1 MTMCLVLSFIREG
14 KKVIWKLVL
23 QNGKFLDAFSQLGL
37 FNSVTDEVSKC
48 LEKFVSALYG
58 YKNETSSNNVLLK
71 MFQMKGVSDLA
82 LLHSCKDNLK
92 LHISRANC
100 VANMFVNAIKLHMCL
115 DDPIYHKTVQ
125 FNEEMT
131 ASLKTSLFWKLLM
144 KRWWS
149 CLRIRIYW

>member
-1 MTMCLVLSFIREG
+1 MCLVLSFIRKG
-14 KKVIWKLVL
+14 KKVIWKLVF
-23 QNGKFLDAFSQLGL
+23 QNGIFLDAFSQLGL

-48 LEKFVSALYG
+48 LEKFVCALYG
-58 YKNETSSNNVLLK
+58 YKNETSSKNVLLK
-71 MFQMKGVSDLA
+71 MFQMKGISDLA
-82 LLHSCKDNLK
+82 LLLSCKGNLK

-115 DDPIYHKTVQ
+115 DDPIYDKTVQ

>member
-1 MTMCLVLSFIREG
+1 MCLVLSFIRKG
-14 KKVIWKLVL
+14 KKVIWKLVF
-23 QNGKFLDAFSQLGL
+23 QNGIFLDAFSQLGL
-37 FNSVTDEVSKC
+37 FNSVTDEVSK
-48 LEKFVSALYG
+48 FVCALYG

-144 KRWWS
+144 KR
-149 CLRIRIYW
+149 

>member
-1 MTMCLVLSFIREG
+1 MCLVLSFIRKG
-14 KKVIWKLVL
+14 KKVIWKLVF
-23 QNGKFLDAFSQLGL
+23 QNGIFLDAFSQLGL

-48 LEKFVSALYG
+48 LEKFVCALYG

-71 MFQMKGVSDLA
+71 MFQMKGISDLA
-82 LLHSCKDNLK
+82 LLLSCKGNLK

-115 DDPIYHKTVQ
+115 DDPIYDKTVQ